1 MTTRRFYGRV
11 TPRLDPPD
19 FIAHQLLSYERF
31 LREGIPRVFAEVS
44 PIRAPGRED
53 LYLELVD
60 PCLGEPRYDEW
71 ECRDRDLTYAAPL
84 KVTGRLYAEGKL
96 RQEAELYLA
105 DVPLMT
111 ARATFIINGTENV
124 IVSELVRSPG
134 LYITQDEPHLFRA
147 HFLPEQGAWLEIEL
161 DVRKWTFKA
170 RLDRRATV
178 PVTTYLRALGLETA
192 DIIRRYSLAV
202 PVEALEELFGRW
214 KAVILAEEVPA
225 GDGVWSV
232 GQELSLE
239 RAKVL
244 NRLGRATV
252 RVAHPAIARSLLE
265 EKVASREEAIRLIYS
280 KFRSGERVPLPQAE
294 EYLERFYFRPETYH
308 LTPVGRFKINR
319 KLGLHHEE
327 THLTPEDIFCAL
339 DPLLRAPN
347 DQAILDEPDHLANKR
362 VRLAGEQAE
371 NALREGL
378 VRMARVAEDKL
389 LHLELEE
396 KDLIRRVVSTRTVQA
411 SLNSLFYTG
420 RLSQFL
426 EQTNPLSE
434 LTHKRRL
441 SALGNVAAAARRAKV
456 EIRDV
461 HPSHYARICPIET
474 PEGQN
479 VGLITSMAVYARVN
493 EYGFLEAPYA
503 VVKNGRVTGEIKYLM
518 ADEEEQ
524 YRIAPATVE
533 VDEDGRILGDRVL
546 VRTGREEFRH
556 VSPAEVDFVEVAPNM
571 TLGVSAAL
579 IPFLEHDDANRAL
592 MGANMQRQGVALLRP
607 QTPIVGTGLEAKAA
621 RDSGAVVA
629 EEDGTVVYVDA
640 QRIVIKGKK
649 GQKTYRLRVFE
660 RSNQDTLIHQ
670 RPIVRKGDKVKKGE
684 VIADS
689 QFSQGGELA
698 LGANL
703 LVAFLPFEG
712 YNYEDAIV
720 VSERLVRENILDSVH
735 IQEFEVRAEDTKLG
749 PEEITADIPNL
760 PRSAMRN
767 LDEQG
772 IVRVGTEV
780 RTGDILVGKITPKG
794 ESEPTPEERIFL
806 SIFGERM
813 RNFKNTSLRMPPIT
827 GTATVIR
834 VKRLSRAAGDELE
847 AGVNELVKVYVAQR
861 RRIAVGDKLAGRH
874 GNKGV
879 ISAILPVEDMPFLP
893 DGTPVDVVLNPLGV
907 PSRMNLGQIFETNLG
922 WLAALRGEKVAS
934 PPFDGAKEE
943 EILAELTEELKK
955 HGLSEGTRRDG
966 KAILRDGR
974 TGEPFESPVTVGV
987 MYLLKLEHIA
997 ADKIHARSTGPYALI
1012 TQQPLGGRAHF
1023 GGQRLGEMEV
1033 WALEAY
1039 GAASLLQEML
1049 TLKSDDVRGR
1059 VSLYKAILRGED
1071 FPPAGIPESFRVLW
1085 QELRC
1090 LGLSLRAYD
1099 KAGREVDIILVCHGG
1114 AGGGLD
1120 RVSRGLR
1127 PTQLSPHQE
1136 PAKWVLGF
1144 PQRAH

>member
-1 MTTRRFYGRV
+1 VMNTRRFYSRV
-11 TPRLDPPD
+11 QPRLEPPD
-19 FIAHQLLSYERF
+19 FIAHQLQSYERF
-31 LREGIPRVFAEVS
+31 LREGIPQAFAEVS

-60 PCLGEPRYDEW
+60 PYLGEPRYDEW

-84 KVTGRLYAEGKL
+84 KATGRLYAEGKL
-96 RQEAELYLA
+96 RQEAELYLV
-105 DVPLMT
+105 DIPLMT
-111 ARATFIINGTENV
+111 PRGTFIINGTENV

-134 LYITQDEPHLFRA
+134 LYITQDEPYLYRA

-161 DVRKWTFKA
+161 DVRKWTLKA

-178 PVTTYLRALGLETA
+178 PITTYLRALGLDTP
-192 DIIRRYSLAV
+192 DIIARYSVVV
-202 PVEALEELFGRW
+202 PVEGLDELFDRW
-214 KAVILAEEVPA
+214 KAVILAEAIPA
-225 GDGVWSV
+225 GDEVWSV
-232 GQELSLE
+232 GEELTPQ
-239 RAKVL
+239 RVKVL
-244 NRLGRATV
+244 NRLGRAQV
-252 RVAHPAIARSLLE
+252 RVAHPAIARSFQE

-280 KFRSGERVPLPQAE
+280 KFRSGERVPLSQAE
-294 EYLERFYFRPETYH
+294 EYIQRFYFRPDTYH

-319 KLGLHHEE
+319 KLGLNREE
-327 THLTPEDIFCAL
+327 TFLTPEDIFSAL
-339 DPLLRAPN
+339 HLLLRAPE
-347 DQAILDEPDHLANKR
+347 DPSLLDEPDHLANKR
-362 VRLAGEQAE
+362 VRLAGEQAQA
-371 NALREGL
+371 ALREGL
-378 VRMARVAEDKL
+378 IRMARVAEDKL
-389 LHLELEE
+389 IHIELEE
-396 KDLIRRVVSTRTVQA
+396 KDLIRRIVSTRTIQA
-411 SLNSLFYTG
+411 AVNGLFYTG

-426 EQTNPLSE
+426 EQTNPLAE

-441 SALGNVAAAARRAKV
+441 SALGNVAPAAKRAKV

-503 VVKNGRVTGEIKYLM
+503 VVKNGRITGEIKYLM
-518 ADEEEQ
+518 ADEEEH
-524 YRIAPATVE
+524 YKIAPATVE
-533 VDEDGRILGDRVL
+533 VDEQGRIVGEKVL
-546 VRTGREEFRH
+546 VRTGSEEFRY
-556 VSPAEVDFVEVAPNM
+556 VSPKEVDLVEVSPNM
-571 TLGVSAAL
+571 ILGVSAAL

-592 MGANMQRQGVALLRP
+592 MGANMQRQAVALLRP
-607 QTPIVGTGLEAKAA
+607 QAPIVGTGLEAKAA
-621 RDSGAVVA
+621 RDSGAVVVA

-640 QRIVIKGKK
+640 QKIVVKGKK
-649 GQKTYRLRVFE
+649 GQKTYRLRIFE
-660 RSNQDTLIHQ
+660 RSNQDTVIHQ
-670 RPIVRKGDKVKKGE
+670 RPLVHKGDKVKKGD
-684 VIADS
+684 VLADS
-689 QFSQGGELA
+689 QFSDGGELA
-698 LGANL
+698 LGTNL

-712 YNYEDAIV
+712 FNYEDAIV
-720 VSERLVRENILDSVH
+720 VSERLVRENLMDSIH

-767 LDEQG
+767 LDEHG

-861 RRIAVGDKLAGRH
+861 RRVAVGDKLAGRH

-893 DGTPVDVVLNPLGV
+893 DGTPIDVVLNPLGV

-943 EILAELTEELKK
+943 EVLKELTEELKK
-955 HGLSEGTRRDG
+955 RGLSDGSRTDG
-966 KAILRDGR
+966 KVILRDGR
-974 TGEPFESPVTVGV
+974 TGEPFQSPVTVGV

-1059 VSLYKAILRGED
+1059 VALYKAILRGED
-1071 FPPAGIPESFRVLW
+1071 FPRPGIPESFRVLW

-1090 LGLSLRAYD
+1090 LGLSLKAYD
-1099 KAGREVDIILVCHGG
+1099 QSGRELDII
-1114 AGGGLD
+1114 
-1120 RVSRGLR
+1120 
-1127 PTQLSPHQE
+1127 
-1136 PAKWVLGF
+1136 
-1144 PQRAH
+1144 

>member
-1 MTTRRFYGRV
+1 MTQRRSYGRV
-11 TPRLDPPD
+11 LPRLEPPD
-19 FIAHQLLSYERF
+19 FIAHQLQSYERF
-31 LREGIPRVFAEVS
+31 LREGIPQVFAEVS

-53 LYLELVD
+53 LYLELLD
-60 PCLGEPRYDEW
+60 PSLGEPRYDEW

-84 KVTGRLYAEGKL
+84 RATGRLWVEGKL

-105 DVPLMT
+105 DIPLMT
-111 ARATFIINGTENV
+111 PRGTFIINGTENV

-161 DVRKWTFKA
+161 DTKRWSLKV

-178 PVTTYLRALGLETA
+178 PVTTYLRSLGMDTPEIL
-192 DIIRRYSLAV
+192 RRYSQEV
-202 PVEALEELFGRW
+202 PVEALEELLSRW
-214 KAVILAEEVPA
+214 KAVLLAEPIAA
-225 GDGVWSV
+225 GDEVWEV
-232 GQELSLE
+232 GEELTAE

-244 NRLGRATV
+244 NRLGRSAV

-280 KFRSGERVPLPQAE
+280 KFRSGERVPLSQAE
-294 EYLERFYFRPETYH
+294 EYLARFYFRPDTYH
-308 LTPVGRFKINR
+308 LTKVGRFKINR
-319 KLGLHHEE
+319 KLGHERTE
-327 THLTPEDIFCAL
+327 THLVPEDIFAAL
-339 DPLLRAPN
+339 DLLIRAPEEPEL
-347 DQAILDEPDHLANKR
+347 LDEPDHLANKR
-362 VRLAGEQAE
+362 VRLAGEQAQA
-371 NALREGL
+371 ALREGL

-389 LHLELEE
+389 IHLELEE
-396 KDLIRRVVSTRTVQA
+396 KDLIRRIVSTRTIQA
-411 SLNSLFYTG
+411 AINSLFYTG

-441 SALGNVAAAARRAKV
+441 SSVGSPAARRAKV

-493 EYGFLEAPYA
+493 EFGFLEAPYI
-503 VVKNGRVTGEIKYLM
+503 VVKNGRLTKEIRYLM
-518 ADEEEQ
+518 ADEEER
-524 YRIAPATVE
+524 YKIAPATVQ
-533 VDEDGRILGDRVL
+533 VDKDGRILEKQVL
-546 VRTGREEFRH
+546 VRMGREEFRY
-556 VSPAEVDFVEVAPNM
+556 VPPEEVDFVEVSPNM
-571 TLGVSAAL
+571 ILGVSASL

-592 MGANMQRQGVALLRP
+592 MGANMQRQAVALLRP
-607 QTPIVGTGLEAKAA
+607 QAPIVGTGMEAKAA
-621 RDSGAVVA
+621 RDSGAVVLA
-629 EEDGTVVYVDA
+629 EEDGTVTYVDA
-640 QRIVIKGKK
+640 QKIVIKGKK
-649 GQKTYRLRVFE
+649 GERTYRLRIFE

-670 RPIVRKGDKVKKGE
+670 RPLVRKGDKVKKGQ

-689 QFSQGGELA
+689 QFTEGGELA

-720 VSERLVRENILDSVH
+720 VSERLVRENILDSIH

-767 LDEQG
+767 LDEHG

-879 ISAILPVEDMPFLP
+879 IAAILPVEDMPFLP

-922 WLAALRGEKVAS
+922 WLASLRGEKVAS

-943 EILAELTEELKK
+943 EILTELTEELKK
-955 HGLSEGTRRDG
+955 RGLSEGSRADG
-966 KAILRDGR
+966 KVILRDGR
-974 TGEPFESPVTVGV
+974 TGEPFKSPVTVGV

-1059 VSLYKAILRGED
+1059 VALYKAILRGED
-1071 FPPAGIPESFRVLW
+1071 FPRPGIPESFRVLW

-1090 LGLSLRAYD
+1090 LGLSLKAYD
-1099 KAGREVDIILVCHGG
+1099 QSGRELDIV
-1114 AGGGLD
+1114 
-1120 RVSRGLR
+1120 
-1127 PTQLSPHQE
+1127 
-1136 PAKWVLGF
+1136 
-1144 PQRAH
+1144 

>member
-1 MTTRRFYGRV
+1 MSTRRFFSRV
-11 TPRLDPPD
+11 KPRLDPPD
-19 FIAHQLLSYERF
+19 FVAHQLQSYERF
-31 LREGIPRVFAEVS
+31 LREGIPQVFAEVS
-44 PIRAPGRED
+44 PIRAPGRDD

-60 PCLGEPRYDEW
+60 PYLGEPRYDEW

-84 KVTGRLYAEGKL
+84 KATGRLYAEGKL

-105 DVPLMT
+105 DIPLMT
-111 ARATFIINGTENV
+111 PRGTFIINGTENV

-161 DVRKWTFKA
+161 DVRKWTLKA

-178 PVTTYLRALGLETA
+178 PATTYLRALGLETSE
-192 DIIRRYSLAV
+192 IITRYSV
-202 PVEALEELFGRW
+202 QVSVEGLDELFDRW
-214 KAVILAEEVPA
+214 KAVILAENIPA
-225 GDGVWSV
+225 GDEVWSV
-232 GQELSLE
+232 GEELTPA
-239 RAKVL
+239 RAKTL
-244 NRLGRATV
+244 NRLGRTSV
-252 RVAHPAIARSLLE
+252 RVAHPAIARSLQE
-265 EKVASREEAIRLIYS
+265 EKVASREEAVRLIYS
-280 KFRSGERVPLPQAE
+280 KFRSGERVPLSQAE
-294 EYLERFYFRPETYH
+294 EYLQRFYFRPDAYH

-319 KLGLHHEE
+319 KLGLNREE
-327 THLTPEDIFCAL
+327 TCLTPEDVFSAL
-339 DPLLRAPN
+339 ELLLRAPE
-347 DQAILDEPDHLANKR
+347 DPSLLDEPDHLANKR
-362 VRLAGEQAE
+362 VRLAGEQAQA
-371 NALREGL
+371 ALREGL
-378 VRMARVAEDKL
+378 LRMARVAEDKL
-389 LHLELEE
+389 IHLELEE
-396 KDLIRRVVSTRTVQA
+396 KDLIRRVVSTRTIQA
-411 SLNSLFYTG
+411 ALNSLFYTG

-426 EQTNPLSE
+426 EQTNPLAE

-441 SALGNVAAAARRAKV
+441 SALGTVAAAARRAKV

-479 VGLITSMAVYARVN
+479 VGLITSMAVYVRVN

-503 VVKNGRVTGEIKYLM
+503 VVKNGRITGEIRYLM
-518 ADEEEQ
+518 ADEEEH
-524 YRIAPATVE
+524 YRIAPATVA
-533 VDEDGRILGDRVL
+533 VDKDGRILGEKVL
-546 VRTGREEFRH
+546 VRTGSEEFRY
-556 VSPAEVDFVEVAPNM
+556 VSPKEVDFVEVAPNM
-571 TLGVSAAL
+571 ALGVSAAL

-592 MGANMQRQGVALLRP
+592 MGANMQRQAVALLRP
-607 QTPIVGTGLEAKAA
+607 QAPLVGTGLEGKAA
-621 RDSGAVVA
+621 RDSGAVVVA

-640 QRIVIKGKK
+640 QKIVVKGKK
-649 GQKTYRLRVFE
+649 GQKTYRLRIFE
-660 RSNQDTLIHQ
+660 RSNQNTVIHQ
-670 RPIVRKGDKVKKGE
+670 RPIVRKGDKVKKGD

-689 QFSQGGELA
+689 QFSEGGELA

-712 YNYEDAIV
+712 FNYEDAIV
-720 VSERLVRENILDSVH
+720 LSERLVRENLMDSIH

-767 LDEQG
+767 LDEHG

-813 RNFKNTSLRMPPIT
+813 RSFKNTSLRMPPIT

-893 DGTPVDVVLNPLGV
+893 DGTPVDVILNPLGV

-922 WLAALRGEKVAS
+922 WLASLRGEKVAS

-943 EILAELTEELKK
+943 EILEELGEELRKR
-955 HGLSEGTRRDG
+955 GLSKEPRVDG
-966 KAILRDGR
+966 KVILRDGR

-997 ADKIHARSTGPYALI
+997 AEKIHARSTGPYALI

-1059 VSLYKAILRGED
+1059 VALYKAILRGED
-1071 FPPAGIPESFRVLW
+1071 FPRPGIPESFRVLW

-1090 LGLSLRAYD
+1090 LGLSLKAYD
-1099 KAGREVDIILVCHGG
+1099 KSGRELDII
-1114 AGGGLD
+1114 
-1120 RVSRGLR
+1120 
-1127 PTQLSPHQE
+1127 
-1136 PAKWVLGF
+1136 
-1144 PQRAH
+1144 

>member
-1 MTTRRFYGRV
+1 MVTRRSYGRV
-11 TPRLDPPD
+11 IPRLEPPD
-19 FIAHQLLSYERF
+19 FIAHQLQSYERF
-31 LREGIPRVFAEVS
+31 LREGIPQVFAEVS

-60 PCLGEPRYDEW
+60 PGLGEPRYDEW

-84 KVTGRLYAEGKL
+84 RATGRLWVEGKL

-105 DVPLMT
+105 DIPLMT
-111 ARATFIINGTENV
+111 PRGTFIINGTENV

-161 DVRKWTFKA
+161 DTRRWSLKV

-178 PVTTYLRALGLETA
+178 PVTTYLRALGMETA
-192 DIIRRYSLAV
+192 EILSRYSQEV
-202 PVEALEELFGRW
+202 SVEALDELLSRW
-214 KAVILAEEVPA
+214 KAVLLAEPVAA
-225 GDGVWSV
+225 GDEVWQV
-232 GQELSLE
+232 GEELTPE
-239 RAKVL
+239 RVKIL
-244 NRLGRATV
+244 NRLGRAAV

-280 KFRSGERVPLPQAE
+280 KFRSGERVPLSQAE
-294 EYLERFYFRPETYH
+294 EYLARFYFRPDTYH
-308 LTPVGRFKINR
+308 LTRVGRFKINR
-319 KLGLHHEE
+319 KLGHEREE
-327 THLTPEDIFCAL
+327 TYLVPEDIFSAL
-339 DPLLRAPN
+339 DLLLRAP
-347 DQAILDEPDHLANKR
+347 DRPELLDEPDHLANKR
-362 VRLAGEQAE
+362 VRLAGEQAQA
-371 NALREGL
+371 ALREGL

-389 LHLELEE
+389 IHLELEE
-396 KDLIRRVVSTRTVQA
+396 KDLIRRIVSTRTIQA
-411 SLNSLFYTG
+411 VINGLFYTG

-441 SALGNVAAAARRAKV
+441 SAIGSPAARRAKV

-493 EYGFLEAPYA
+493 EFGFLEAPYI
-503 VVKNGRVTGEIKYLM
+503 VVKNGRLTKEIRYLM
-518 ADEEEQ
+518 ADEEER
-524 YRIAPATVE
+524 YKIAPATVQ
-533 VDEDGRILGDRVL
+533 VDKDGRILEERVL
-546 VRTGREEFRH
+546 VRTGREEFRY
-556 VSPAEVDFVEVAPNM
+556 VPPEEVDFVEVAPNM
-571 TLGVSAAL
+571 ILGVSASL

-592 MGANMQRQGVALLRP
+592 MGANMQRQAVALLRP
-607 QTPIVGTGLEAKAA
+607 QAPIVGTGMEAKAA
-621 RDSGAVVA
+621 RDSGAVVVA

-640 QRIVIKGKK
+640 QKIVVKGKK
-649 GQKTYRLRVFE
+649 GERTYRLRVFE

-670 RPIVRKGDKVKKGE
+670 RPLVRKGDKVKKGQ

-689 QFSQGGELA
+689 QFTEGGELA

-720 VSERLVRENILDSVH
+720 VSERLVRENILDSIH

-760 PRSAMRN
+760 PRSAIRN
-767 LDEQG
+767 LDEHG

-794 ESEPTPEERIFL
+794 ESEPSPEERIFL

-861 RRIAVGDKLAGRH
+861 RRVAVGDKLAGRH

-879 ISAILPVEDMPFLP
+879 IAAILPVEDMPFLP

-922 WLAALRGEKVAS
+922 WLASLRGEKVAS

-943 EILAELTEELKK
+943 EILSELAEELKK
-955 HGLSEGTRRDG
+955 RGLSDGSRADG
-966 KAILRDGR
+966 KVILRDGR
-974 TGEPFESPVTVGV
+974 TGEPFQSPVTVGV

-1059 VSLYKAILRGED
+1059 VALYKAILRNED
-1071 FPPAGIPESFRVLW
+1071 FPRPGIPESFKVLW

-1099 KAGREVDIILVCHGG
+1099 KSGRELDIL
-1114 AGGGLD
+1114 
-1120 RVSRGLR
+1120 
-1127 PTQLSPHQE
+1127 
-1136 PAKWVLGF
+1136 
-1144 PQRAH
+1144 

>member
-1 MTTRRFYGRV
+1 VMTARRFYGLGK
-11 TPRLDPPD
+11 PRLEPPD
-19 FIAHQLLSYERF
+19 FIAHQLSSYERF
-31 LREGIPRVFAEVS
+31 LREGIPQVFAEVS
-44 PIRAPGRED
+44 PIRAAGRED

-60 PCLGEPRYDEW
+60 PYLGEPRYDEW

-84 KVTGRLYAEGKL
+84 KATGRLFAEGKL

-105 DVPLMT
+105 DIPLMT
-111 ARATFIINGTENV
+111 PRGTFIINGTENV

-161 DVRKWTFKA
+161 DVRRWTLRA

-192 DIIRRYSLAV
+192 DILRRYSLQV

-214 KAVILAEEVPA
+214 KAVILAEDIPA
-225 GDGVWSV
+225 GDQVWSV
-232 GQELSLE
+232 GEELSPE
-239 RAKVL
+239 RAKIL
-244 NRLGRATV
+244 NRLGRAQV
-252 RVAHPAIARSLLE
+252 RVAHPAIARSLEE
-265 EKVASREEAIRLIYS
+265 EKVSSREEAIRLIYS
-280 KFRSGERVPLPQAE
+280 KFRSGERVPLSQAE
-294 EYLERFYFRPETYH
+294 EYLQRFYFRPDTYH

-319 KLGLHHEE
+319 KLGLHREE
-327 THLTPEDIFCAL
+327 TYLVPEDIFAAL
-339 DPLLRAPN
+339 DLLLRAP
-347 DQAILDEPDHLANKR
+347 DDPSLLDEPDHLANKR
-362 VRLAGEQAE
+362 VRLAGEQAQA
-371 NALREGL
+371 ALREGL
-378 VRMARVAEDKL
+378 LRMARVAEDKL
-389 LHLELEE
+389 IHLELEE
-396 KDLIRRVVSTRTVQA
+396 KDLIRRIVSTRTIQA
-411 SLNSLFYTG
+411 ALNSLFYTG

-441 SALGNVAAAARRAKV
+441 SALGNVAPAARRAKV

-493 EYGFLEAPYA
+493 DYGFLEAPYA
-503 VVKNGRVTGEIKYLM
+503 VVKNGRITGEIRYLM

-524 YRIAPATVE
+524 YKIAPATVE
-533 VDEDGRILGDRVL
+533 IDENGRILGEKVL
-546 VRTGREEFRH
+546 VRTGREEFRY
-556 VSPAEVDFVEVAPNM
+556 VSPKEVDFVEVAPNM
-571 TLGVSAAL
+571 ILGVSAAL

-592 MGANMQRQGVALLRP
+592 MGANMQRQAVALLRP
-607 QTPIVGTGLEAKAA
+607 QAPMVGTGLEAKAA
-621 RDSGAVVA
+621 RDSGAVVVA

-649 GQKTYRLRVFE
+649 GQKTYRLRIFE

-670 RPIVRKGDKVKKGE
+670 RPLVRKGDKVKKGQ

-689 QFSQGGELA
+689 QFSEGGELA

-720 VSERLVRENILDSVH
+720 VSERLVRENILDSIH

-760 PRSAMRN
+760 PRSAMRH
-767 LDEQG
+767 LDEHG
-772 IVRVGTEV
+772 IVRIGTEV

-943 EILAELTEELKK
+943 EILTELTEELKK
-955 HGLSEGTRRDG
+955 RGLSDGPRTDG
-966 KAILRDGR
+966 KVILRDGR
-974 TGEPFESPVTVGV
+974 TGEPFQSPVTVGV

-1059 VSLYKAILRGED
+1059 VALYKAILRGED
-1071 FPPAGIPESFRVLW
+1071 VPRPGIPESFRVLW

-1090 LGLSLRAYD
+1090 LGLSLKAYD
-1099 KAGREVDIILVCHGG
+1099 KSGRELDII
-1114 AGGGLD
+1114 
-1120 RVSRGLR
+1120 
-1127 PTQLSPHQE
+1127 
-1136 PAKWVLGF
+1136 
-1144 PQRAH
+1144 

>member
-1 MTTRRFYGRV
+1 MNMRRFYNRV
-11 TPRLDPPD
+11 RPRLEPPD
-19 FIAHQLLSYERF
+19 FVAHQLGSYERF
-31 LREGIPRVFAEVS
+31 LREGIPQVFAEVS
-44 PIRAPGRED
+44 PIRAPGRDD

-60 PCLGEPRYDEW
+60 PYLGEPRYDEW

-84 KVTGRLYAEGKL
+84 KATGRLYAEGKL

-105 DVPLMT
+105 DIPLMT
-111 ARATFIINGTENV
+111 PRGTLIINGTENV

-134 LYITQDEPHLFRA
+134 LYVTQDEPHLFRA

-161 DVRKWTFKA
+161 DVRKWTLKA

-178 PVTTYLRALGLETA
+178 PVTTFLRALGLDTGEVIA
-192 DIIRRYSLAV
+192 RYSVAG
-202 PVEALEELFGRW
+202 PVEGLADLLSQW
-214 KAVILAEEVPA
+214 KAVLLAEDIPVGE
-225 GDGVWSV
+225 GVWLS
-232 GQELSLE
+232 GEELTPE
-239 RAKVL
+239 RVKVL
-244 NRLGRATV
+244 GRTGRTQVRLV
-252 RVAHPAIARSLLE
+252 HPAIARSLQE
-265 EKVASREEAIRLIYS
+265 EKVASKEEAIRLIYS
-280 KFRSGERVPLPQAE
+280 KFRSGERVPLSQAE
-294 EYLERFYFRPETYH
+294 EYILRFYFRPDTYH

-319 KLGLHHEE
+319 KLGLSSTE
-327 THLTPEDIFCAL
+327 THLTPEDVFAGL
-339 DPLLRAPN
+339 ELLLRAPEDPN
-347 DQAILDEPDHLANKR
+347 VLDEPDHLANKR
-362 VRLAGEQAE
+362 VRLAGEQAQA
-371 NALREGL
+371 ALREGL

-389 LHLELEE
+389 IHLELEE
-396 KDLIRRVVSTRTVQA
+396 KDLIRRLVSTRTIQA
-411 SLNSLFYTG
+411 ALNGLFYTG

-426 EQTNPLSE
+426 EQTNPLAE

-441 SALGNVAAAARRAKV
+441 SALGGVAAAARRAKV

-493 EYGFLEAPYA
+493 EYGFLEAPYV
-503 VVKNGRVTGEIKYLM
+503 VVKNGRVTSEIKYLM
-518 ADEEEQ
+518 ADEEEH
-524 YRIAPATVE
+524 YRIALATVE
-533 VDEDGRILGDRVL
+533 VDENGRILGDRVL
-546 VRTGREEFRH
+546 VRMGREVFAY
-556 VSPAEVDFVEVAPNM
+556 VSPKEVDLVEVAPN
-571 TLGVSAAL
+571 TILGISAAL

-592 MGANMQRQGVALLRP
+592 MGANMQRQAVALLRP
-607 QTPIVGTGLEAKAA
+607 QAPLVGTGLERKAA
-621 RDSGAVVA
+621 VDSGAVVVA
-629 EEDGTVVYVDA
+629 DEDGIVTYVDA
-640 QRIVIKGKK
+640 QKIVVKGKR
-649 GQKTYRLRVFE
+649 GEKTYRLRIFE
-660 RSNQDTLIHQ
+660 RSNQNTVIHQ
-670 RPIVRKGDKVKKGE
+670 RPFVRKSDKVKRGD
-684 VIADS
+684 VLADS
-689 QFSQGGELA
+689 LFSEGGELA
-698 LGANL
+698 LGTNL

-712 YNYEDAIV
+712 FNYEDAIV
-720 VSERLVRENILDSVH
+720 VSERLARDNVLDSIH

-767 LDEQG
+767 LDEHG

-780 RTGDILVGKITPKG
+780 RTGDILVGKITPRG

-861 RRIAVGDKLAGRH
+861 RRVAVGDKLAGRH

-879 ISAILPVEDMPFLP
+879 ISVILPEEDMPFLP
-893 DGTPVDVVLNPLGV
+893 DGTPVDAVLNPLGV

-922 WLAALRGEKVAS
+922 WLAALRGEKAAS

-943 EILAELTEELKK
+943 EILSELALELEKR
-955 HGLSEGTRRDG
+955 GLSTGSRADG
-966 KAILRDGR
+966 KVILRDGR
-974 TGEPFESPVTVGV
+974 TGEPFASPVTVGV

-997 ADKIHARSTGPYALI
+997 AEKIHARSTGPYALI

-1059 VSLYKAILRGED
+1059 VALYKSILRGED
-1071 FPPAGIPESFRVLW
+1071 FPRPGIPESFRVLW

-1090 LGLSLRAYD
+1090 LGLSLKAYD
-1099 KAGREVDIILVCHGG
+1099 KSGRELDII
-1114 AGGGLD
+1114 
-1120 RVSRGLR
+1120 
-1127 PTQLSPHQE
+1127 
-1136 PAKWVLGF
+1136 
-1144 PQRAH
+1144 

>member
-1 MTTRRFYGRV
+1 MAARRCYGR
-11 TPRLDPPD
+11 TRPRLDPPD
-19 FIAHQLLSYERF
+19 FVAHLLQSYERF
-31 LREGIPRVFAEVS
+31 LREGIPQVFAEVS
-44 PIRAPGRED
+44 PIRAPGRDD
-53 LYLELVD
+53 LYLELGA
-60 PCLGEPRYDEW
+60 PSLGEPRYDEW

-84 KVTGRLYAEGKL
+84 KATGRLYAEGKL
-96 RQEAELYLA
+96 RQEADLYLA
-105 DVPLMT
+105 DIPLMT
-111 ARATFIINGTENV
+111 ARGTFVINGTENV

-134 LYITQDEPHLFRA
+134 LYITQDEPSLFRA
-147 HFLPEQGAWLEIEL
+147 HFLPEQGAWLEMEL
-161 DVRKWTFKA
+161 DVRKWTLKA

-178 PVTTYLRALGLETA
+178 PGTTYLRALGLDTPEIVT
-192 DIIRRYSLAV
+192 RYSVRV
-202 PVEALEELFGRW
+202 PVEGLEELLERW
-214 KAVILAEEVPA
+214 RAVLLAENIPA
-225 GDGVWSV
+225 GDEVWGV
-232 GQELSLE
+232 GEELTPE

-244 NRLGRATV
+244 TRLGRAHV
-252 RVAHPAIARSLLE
+252 HVAHPAVARSLQE
-265 EKVASREEAIRLIYS
+265 ERVASREEAIRLIYS
-280 KFRSGERVPLPQAE
+280 KFRSGERVPLAQAE
-294 EYLERFYFRPETYH
+294 EYLQRFYFRPDTYH

-319 KLGLHHEE
+319 KLGLQRAE
-327 THLTPEDIFCAL
+327 THLTPEDIFSAL
-339 DPLLRAPN
+339 DLLLRAPDN
-347 DQAILDEPDHLANKR
+347 PALLDEPDHLANKR
-362 VRLAGEQAE
+362 VRLAGEQAQA
-371 NALREGL
+371 ALREGL

-389 LHLELEE
+389 IHLELEE
-396 KDLIRRVVSTRTVQA
+396 KDLIRRVISTRTIQA
-411 SLNSLFYTG
+411 ALNSLFYTG

-426 EQTNPLSE
+426 EQTNPLAE

-441 SALGNVAAAARRAKV
+441 SALGNVAPAARRAKV

-479 VGLITSMAVYARVN
+479 VGLITSMAVYTRVN
-493 EYGFLEAPYA
+493 EYGFLEALYA
-503 VVKNGRVTGEIKYLM
+503 VVKNGRVTGEIKHLM

-524 YRIAPATVE
+524 YRIAPATVPM
-533 VDEDGRILGDRVL
+533 DEHGRILGEKVL
-546 VRTGREEFRH
+546 VRTGREEFAF
-556 VSPAEVDFVEVAPNM
+556 VSPKEVDLVEVAPNM
-571 TLGVSAAL
+571 TLGGSAAL

-592 MGANMQRQGVALLRP
+592 MGANMQRQAVALLRP
-607 QTPIVGTGLEAKAA
+607 QAPIVGTGLEAKVA
-621 RDSGAVVA
+621 RDSGAVVLA

-640 QRIVIKGKK
+640 QKIMVKGKK
-649 GQKTYRLRVFE
+649 GTRTYRLRIFE

-670 RPIVRKGDKVKKGE
+670 RPIVRKGDKVRRGD
-684 VIADS
+684 VLADS
-689 QFSQGGELA
+689 HFSEGGELA

-712 YNYEDAIV
+712 HNYEDAIV
-720 VSERLVRENILDSVH
+720 ISERLVRENILDSIHV
-735 IQEFEVRAEDTKLG
+735 QELEVRAEDTKLG

-767 LDEQG
+767 LDEHG

-834 VKRLSRAAGDELE
+834 VKRLSRAGGDELE

-879 ISAILPVEDMPFLP
+879 IAAILPEEDMPFLP

-922 WLAALRGEKVAS
+922 WLASLRGEKVAS
-934 PPFDGAKEE
+934 PPFDGATEE
-943 EILAELTEELKK
+943 EILRELTEELKK
-955 HGLSEGTRRDG
+955 HGLSEGSRMDG
-966 KAILRDGR
+966 KVILRDGR

-987 MYLLKLEHIA
+987 MYLFKLEHIA
-997 ADKIHARSTGPYALI
+997 ADKVHARSIGPYALI

-1059 VSLYKAILRGED
+1059 VSLYKAILRNED
-1071 FPPAGIPESFRVLW
+1071 FPRPGIPESFRVLW

-1099 KAGREVDIILVCHGG
+1099 KSGRELDII
-1114 AGGGLD
+1114 
-1120 RVSRGLR
+1120 
-1127 PTQLSPHQE
+1127 
-1136 PAKWVLGF
+1136 
-1144 PQRAH
+1144 

>member
-1 MTTRRFYGRV
+1 MNMRRFYSRV
-11 TPRLDPPD
+11 KPRLDPPD
-19 FIAHQLLSYERF
+19 FIAHQLQSYERF
-31 LREGIPRVFAEVS
+31 LREGIPQVFAEVS

-60 PCLGEPRYDEW
+60 PYLGEPRYDEW

-84 KVTGRLYAEGKL
+84 KATGRLYAEGKL

-105 DVPLMT
+105 DIPLMT
-111 ARATFIINGTENV
+111 PRGTFIINGTENV

-161 DVRKWTFKA
+161 DVRKWTLKA

-178 PVTTYLRALGLETA
+178 PVTTYLRALGLSTE
-192 DIIRRYSLAV
+192 DIITRYSVQV
-202 PVEALEELFGRW
+202 PVEGLDELFERW
-214 KAVILAEEVPA
+214 KAVLLAESIPA
-225 GDGVWSV
+225 GDEVWAL
-232 GQELSLE
+232 GEELTPE

-244 NRLGRATV
+244 NRLGRTQV
-252 RVAHPAIARSLLE
+252 RVAHPAIARSLQE
-265 EKVASREEAIRLIYS
+265 EKVASREEAIRFIYS
-280 KFRSGERVPLPQAE
+280 KFRSGERVPLSQAE
-294 EYLERFYFRPETYH
+294 EYLQRFYFRPDTYH

-319 KLGLHHEE
+319 KLGLSREE
-327 THLTPEDIFCAL
+327 TFLTPEDVFAAL
-339 DPLLRAPN
+339 ALLLRAPE
-347 DQAILDEPDHLANKR
+347 DPSLLDEPDHLANKR
-362 VRLAGEQAE
+362 VRMAGEQAQA
-371 NALREGL
+371 ALREGL
-378 VRMARVAEDKL
+378 MRMARVAEDKL
-389 LHLELEE
+389 IHIELEE
-396 KDLIRRVVSTRTVQA
+396 KDLIRRIVSTRTIQA
-411 SLNSLFYTG
+411 ALNSLFYTG

-441 SALGNVAAAARRAKV
+441 SALGNVAPAAKRAKV

-503 VVKNGRVTGEIKYLM
+503 VVKNGRITGEIKYLM
-518 ADEEEQ
+518 ADEEEH
-524 YRIAPATVE
+524 YKIAPATVE
-533 VDEDGRILGDRVL
+533 VDEEGRILGDKVL
-546 VRTGREEFRH
+546 VRTGSEEFSY
-556 VSPAEVDFVEVAPNM
+556 VSPKEVDLVEVAPN
-571 TLGVSAAL
+571 TILGVSAAL

-592 MGANMQRQGVALLRP
+592 MGANMQRQAVALLRP
-607 QTPIVGTGLEAKAA
+607 QAPIVGTGLEAKVA
-621 RDSGAVVA
+621 RDSGAVVLA

-640 QRIVIKGKK
+640 QKIVVKGKK

-660 RSNQDTLIHQ
+660 RSNQDTVIHQ
-670 RPIVRKGDKVKKGE
+670 RPVVRKGDKVKKGD
-684 VIADS
+684 VLADS
-689 QFSQGGELA
+689 QFSDGGELA

-712 YNYEDAIV
+712 FNYEDAIV
-720 VSERLVRENILDSVH
+720 VSERLVRENILDSIH

-767 LDEQG
+767 LDEHG

-893 DGTPVDVVLNPLGV
+893 DGTPIDVILNPLGV

-922 WLAALRGEKVAS
+922 WLASLRGEKVAS

-943 EILAELTEELKK
+943 EILSELTEELKK
-955 HGLSEGTRRDG
+955 RGLSDGSRKDG
-966 KAILRDGR
+966 KVILRDGR

-1059 VSLYKAILRGED
+1059 VALYKAILRGED
-1071 FPPAGIPESFRVLW
+1071 FPRPGIPESFRVLW

-1099 KAGREVDIILVCHGG
+1099 KSGRELDII
-1114 AGGGLD
+1114 
-1120 RVSRGLR
+1120 
-1127 PTQLSPHQE
+1127 
-1136 PAKWVLGF
+1136 
-1144 PQRAH
+1144 

>member
-1 MTTRRFYGRV
+1 MTDMRRFYSRV
-11 TPRLDPPD
+11 KPRLEPPD
-19 FIAHQLLSYERF
+19 FIAHQLHSYERF
-31 LREGIPRVFAEVS
+31 LREGIPQVFAEVS

-60 PCLGEPRYDEW
+60 PYLGEPRYDEW

-84 KVTGRLYAEGKL
+84 KATGRLYAEGKL

-105 DVPLMT
+105 DIPLMT
-111 ARATFIINGTENV
+111 PRATFIINGTENV

-161 DVRKWTFKA
+161 DVRKWTLKA

-178 PVTTYLRALGLETA
+178 PATTYLRALGLSTE
-192 DIIRRYSLAV
+192 DIITRYSVSV
-202 PVEALEELFGRW
+202 PVEGLDELFERW
-214 KAVILAEEVPA
+214 KAVLLAESIPA
-225 GDGVWSV
+225 GDEVWAV
-232 GQELSLE
+232 GEELTPA

-244 NRLGRATV
+244 NRLGRTQV
-252 RVAHPAIARSLLE
+252 RVAHPAIARSLQE

-280 KFRSGERVPLPQAE
+280 KFRSGERVPISQAE
-294 EYLERFYFRPETYH
+294 EYLQRFYFRPDTYH

-319 KLGLHHEE
+319 KLGLSREE
-327 THLTPEDIFCAL
+327 TFLTPEDVFAAL
-339 DPLLRAPN
+339 ALLLRAPE
-347 DQAILDEPDHLANKR
+347 DPSLLDEPDHLANKR
-362 VRLAGEQAE
+362 VRMAGEQAQA
-371 NALREGL
+371 ALREGL

-389 LHLELEE
+389 IHIELEE
-396 KDLIRRVVSTRTVQA
+396 KDLIRRIVSTRTIQA
-411 SLNSLFYTG
+411 ALNSLFYTG

-441 SALGNVAAAARRAKV
+441 SALGNVAPAAKRAKV

-503 VVKNGRVTGEIKYLM
+503 VVKDGRVTGEIKYLM
-518 ADEEEQ
+518 ADEEEH
-524 YRIAPATVE
+524 YKIAPATVE
-533 VDEDGRILGDRVL
+533 VDEEGRILGDKVL
-546 VRTGREEFRH
+546 VRTGSEEFRY
-556 VSPAEVDFVEVAPNM
+556 VSPKEVDFVEVAPNM
-571 TLGVSAAL
+571 ILGVSAAL

-592 MGANMQRQGVALLRP
+592 MGANMQRQAVALLRP
-607 QTPIVGTGLEAKAA
+607 QAPIVGTGLEAKAA
-621 RDSGAVVA
+621 RDSGAVVLA

-640 QRIVIKGKK
+640 QKIVVKGKK

-660 RSNQDTLIHQ
+660 RSNQDTVIHQ
-670 RPIVRKGDKVKKGE
+670 RPVVRKGDKVKKGD
-684 VIADS
+684 VLADS
-689 QFSQGGELA
+689 QFSEGGELA

-712 YNYEDAIV
+712 FNYEDAIV
-720 VSERLVRENILDSVH
+720 VSERLVRENILDSIH

-767 LDEQG
+767 LDEHG

-893 DGTPVDVVLNPLGV
+893 DGTPIDVILNPLGV

-922 WLAALRGEKVAS
+922 WLASLRGEKVAS

-943 EILAELTEELKK
+943 EILTALTEELKK
-955 HGLSEGTRRDG
+955 RGLSDGSRKDG
-966 KAILRDGR
+966 KVILRDGR

-1059 VSLYKAILRGED
+1059 VALYKAILRGED
-1071 FPPAGIPESFRVLW
+1071 FPRPGIPESFRVLW

-1090 LGLSLRAYD
+1090 LGLSLKAYD
-1099 KAGREVDIILVCHGG
+1099 KSGRELDII
-1114 AGGGLD
+1114 
-1120 RVSRGLR
+1120 
-1127 PTQLSPHQE
+1127 
-1136 PAKWVLGF
+1136 
-1144 PQRAH
+1144 

>member
-1 MTTRRFYGRV
+1 MAPRRSYGRV
-11 TPRLDPPD
+11 LPRLEPPD
-19 FIAHQLLSYERF
+19 FIAHQLQSYERF
-31 LREGIPRVFAEVS
+31 LREGIPQVFAEVS
-44 PIRAPGRED
+44 PIRAPGRDD
-53 LYLELVD
+53 LYLELLD
-60 PCLGEPRYDEW
+60 PSLGEPRYDEW

-84 KVTGRLYAEGKL
+84 RATGRLWVEGKF

-105 DVPLMT
+105 DIPLMT
-111 ARATFIINGTENV
+111 PRGTFIINGTENV

-134 LYITQDEPHLFRA
+134 LYLTQDEPHLFRA

-161 DVRKWTFKA
+161 DVKRWSLKV

-178 PVTTYLRALGLETA
+178 PATTYLRALGLDTPE
-192 DIIRRYSLAV
+192 ILRRYSRPV
-202 PVEALEELFGRW
+202 PVETLEELLPRW
-214 KAVILAEEVPA
+214 KAVLLAEPIAA
-225 GDGVWSV
+225 GDEVWQL
-232 GQELSLE
+232 GEELTPE
-239 RAKVL
+239 RVKVL
-244 NRLGRATV
+244 HRLGRTSV

-280 KFRSGERVPLPQAE
+280 KFRSGERVPLSQAE
-294 EYLERFYFRPETYH
+294 EYLARFYFRPDTYH
-308 LTPVGRFKINR
+308 LTKVGRFKINR
-319 KLGLHHEE
+319 KLGHSREE
-327 THLTPEDIFCAL
+327 TYLVPEDVFAAL
-339 DPLLRAPN
+339 DLLLRAPEEPEL
-347 DQAILDEPDHLANKR
+347 LDEPDHLANKR
-362 VRLAGEQAE
+362 VRLAGEQAQA
-371 NALREGL
+371 ALREGL

-389 LHLELEE
+389 IHLELEE
-396 KDLIRRVVSTRTVQA
+396 KDLIRRIVSTRTIQA
-411 SLNSLFYTG
+411 AINSLFYTG

-441 SALGNVAAAARRAKV
+441 SAIGSPAARRAKV

-479 VGLITSMAVYARVN
+479 VGLITSMAVYVRVN
-493 EYGFLEAPYA
+493 EFGFLEAPY
-503 VVKNGRVTGEIKYLM
+503 VVVRNGRLTKEIRYLM
-518 ADEEEQ
+518 ADEEER
-524 YRIAPATVE
+524 YKIAPATVK
-533 VDEDGRILGDRVL
+533 VDKDGRIVEPQVL
-546 VRTGREEFRH
+546 VRTGREEFRY
-556 VSPAEVDFVEVAPNM
+556 VPPEEVDFVEVAPNM
-571 TLGVSAAL
+571 ILGVSAAL

-592 MGANMQRQGVALLRP
+592 MGANMQRQAVALLRP
-607 QTPIVGTGLEAKAA
+607 QAPIVGTGMEAKAA
-621 RDSGAVVA
+621 RDSGAVVVA
-629 EEDGTVVYVDA
+629 EEDGTVTYVDA
-640 QRIVIKGKK
+640 QRIVVRGKK
-649 GQKTYRLRVFE
+649 GERTYRLRVFE

-670 RPIVRKGDKVKKGE
+670 RPLVRKGDKVKKGQ
-684 VIADS
+684 VLADS
-689 QFSQGGELA
+689 QFTEGGELA

-720 VSERLVRENILDSVH
+720 VSERLVRENLLDSIH

-767 LDEQG
+767 LDEHG

-879 ISAILPVEDMPFLP
+879 IAAILPVEDMPFLP
-893 DGTPVDVVLNPLGV
+893 DGTPVDVILNPLGV

-943 EILAELTEELKK
+943 EVLRELTAELQKR
-955 HGLSEGTRRDG
+955 GLSDGSRADG
-966 KAILRDGR
+966 KVILRDGR
-974 TGEPFESPVTVGV
+974 TGEPFQSPVTVGV

-1059 VSLYKAILRGED
+1059 VALYKAILRGED
-1071 FPPAGIPESFRVLW
+1071 FPRPGIPESFKVLW

-1090 LGLSLRAYD
+1090 LGLSLKAYD
-1099 KAGREVDIILVCHGG
+1099 KSGRELDIV
-1114 AGGGLD
+1114 
-1120 RVSRGLR
+1120 
-1127 PTQLSPHQE
+1127 
-1136 PAKWVLGF
+1136 
-1144 PQRAH
+1144 

>member
-1 MTTRRFYGRV
+1 MITRRFYGRV
-11 TPRLDPPD
+11 KPRLEPPD
-19 FIAHQLLSYERF
+19 FIAHQLQSYARF

-60 PCLGEPRYDEW
+60 PYLGEPRYDEW

-84 KVTGRLYAEGKL
+84 KATGRLYAEGKL
-96 RQEAELYLA
+96 IQEAELYLA

-111 ARATFIINGTENV
+111 PRGTFIINGTENV

-134 LYITQDEPHLFRA
+134 LYITQDEPFLFRA

-161 DVRKWTFKA
+161 DVRKWTLKA

-178 PVTTYLRALGLETA
+178 PVTTFLRTIGLDTP
-192 DIIRRYSLAV
+192 DIATRYSLSV
-202 PVEALEELFGRW
+202 PVEGLEELLERW
-214 KAVILAEEVPA
+214 KYVLLAENIPVGDEVWLL
-225 GDGVWSV
+225 GE
-232 GQELSLE
+232 ELTLE
-239 RAKVL
+239 RVKAL
-244 NRLGRATV
+244 SRLGRTQV
-252 RVAHPAIARSLLE
+252 RVVHPAIARSLQE
-265 EKVASREEAIRLIYS
+265 EKVASREEAIRFIYS
-280 KFRSGERVPLPQAE
+280 KFRSGERVPLSQAE
-294 EYLERFYFRPETYH
+294 EYIQRFYFRPETYH

-319 KLGLHHEE
+319 KLGLNREE
-327 THLTPEDIFCAL
+327 TFLTPEDIFTAL
-339 DPLLRAPN
+339 ELLLRAPE
-347 DQAILDEPDHLANKR
+347 DPSLLDEPDHLGNKR
-362 VRLAGEQAE
+362 VRMAGEQAE
-371 NALREGL
+371 AALREGL

-389 LHLELEE
+389 IHIELEE
-396 KDLIRRVVSTRTVQA
+396 KDLIRRIVSTRTIQA
-411 SLNSLFYTG
+411 ALNSLFYTG

-441 SALGNVAAAARRAKV
+441 SALGNVAPAAKRAKV

-479 VGLITSMAVYARVN
+479 VGLITSMAVYVRVN
-493 EYGFLEAPYA
+493 DYGFLEAPYA
-503 VVKNGRVTGEIKYLM
+503 VVKNGRITGEIKYLM
-518 ADEEEQ
+518 ADEEEH
-524 YRIAPATVE
+524 YKIAPATVE
-533 VDEDGRILGDRVL
+533 VDKDGRILGEKVL
-546 VRTGREEFRH
+546 VRTGREEFLY
-556 VSPAEVDFVEVAPNM
+556 VSPEEVDFVEVAPN
-571 TLGVSAAL
+571 TILGVSAAL

-592 MGANMQRQGVALLRP
+592 MGANMQRQAVALLRP
-607 QTPIVGTGLEAKAA
+607 QAPIVGTGLEAKAA
-621 RDSGAVVA
+621 RDSGAVVVA
-629 EEDGTVVYVDA
+629 EEDGVVTYVDA
-640 QRIVIKGKK
+640 QKIVIKGKK
-649 GQKTYRLRVFE
+649 GEKTYRLRIFE
-660 RSNQDTLIHQ
+660 RSNQDTIIHQ
-670 RPIVRKGDKVKKGE
+670 RPAVRKGDKVKKGD

-689 QFSQGGELA
+689 QFSEGGELA

-712 YNYEDAIV
+712 FNYEDAIV
-720 VSERLVRENILDSVH
+720 VSERLVRENLMDSIH

-767 LDEQG
+767 LDEHG

-813 RNFKNTSLRMPPIT
+813 RNFKNTSLRMPPIS

-861 RRIAVGDKLAGRH
+861 RQIAVGDKLAGRH

-879 ISAILPVEDMPFLP
+879 IAAILPVEDMPFLP

-943 EILAELTEELKK
+943 EILTELTEELKK
-955 HGLSEGTRRDG
+955 RGLSDGSRKDG
-966 KAILRDGR
+966 KVILRDGR

-1059 VSLYKAILRGED
+1059 VALYKAILRGED
-1071 FPPAGIPESFRVLW
+1071 FPRPGIPESFRVLW

-1090 LGLSLRAYD
+1090 LGLSLKAYD
-1099 KAGREVDIILVCHGG
+1099 KSGRELDII
-1114 AGGGLD
+1114 
-1120 RVSRGLR
+1120 
-1127 PTQLSPHQE
+1127 
-1136 PAKWVLGF
+1136 
-1144 PQRAH
+1144 